1 MADVKT
7 HRQPTLDEAFADIA
21 RRVLNIPTLETR
33 NMDGLDFHDV
43 AVWQVREALE
53 EAWRAGAASKEPP
66 KR

>member
-7 HRQPTLDEAFADIA
+7 HRQPTLDESLADIA

-33 NMDGLDFHDV
+33 NMDGLDFREV
-43 AVWQVREALE
+43 AVWQVRAALE

-66 KR
+66 RR